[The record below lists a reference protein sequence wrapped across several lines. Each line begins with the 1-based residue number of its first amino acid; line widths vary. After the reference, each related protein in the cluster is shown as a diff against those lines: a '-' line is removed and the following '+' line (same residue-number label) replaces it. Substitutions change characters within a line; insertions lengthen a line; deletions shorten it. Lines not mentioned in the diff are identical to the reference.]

1 MMQTPETVRPS
12 NKVFFGWWILAAVC
26 ALCAVVQ
33 GFTSNALTVIFKPL
47 AADLSI
53 SRAATSGAAAI
64 TRLEGG
70 FEALLS
76 GWLVDKFGPKW
87 VMFAGIFTIGVG
99 LVLMNFI
106 QSLWAYYAVWGVTIA
121 TGNNLALTL
130 PIDKTIT
137 DWFVKK
143 RGLAMGVKF
152 AFIGV
157 GGVIIVPIATW
168 LTVNYGWRFACLVWA
183 VVTFA
188 SLLLVLVFVRQKRPE
203 HYGLL
208 PDGAR
213 RNQRRDSAD
222 VVGTGVQYAS
232 EVQETEFSLKQAM
245 RTRSFWL
252 IMGATA
258 TAGMVQYAINLHVF
272 PFLTDSGIDETA
284 AGFMMGLMI
293 FFTIPSR
300 LVAGIVADRVRKG
313 QLVYLL
319 AASFLVTSAG
329 ILALVVLPGAGM
341 IYLFLILFGVGTA
354 ATTPLAILMRARY
367 FGRKA
372 YGSIAGVSS
381 LIGSPLGVISPIY
394 AGWVY
399 DTSGSYTTA
408 FAVLAALPILS
419 ALMIYFAR
427 PPVSEDN
434 RETVSIPT

>member
-1 MMQTPETVRPS
+1 MATVQHYSHRH
-12 NKVFFGWWILAAVC
+12 
-26 ALCAVVQ
+26 
-33 GFTSNALTVIFKPL
+33 
-47 AADLSI
+47 
-53 SRAATSGAAAI
+53 
-64 TRLEGG
+64 
-70 FEALLS
+70 
-76 GWLVDKFGPKW
+76 
-87 VMFAGIFTIGVG
+87 
-99 LVLMNFI
+99 
-106 QSLWAYYAVWGVTIA
+106 
-121 TGNNLALTL
+121 
-130 PIDKTIT
+130 
-137 DWFVKK
+137 
-143 RGLAMGVKF
+143 
-152 AFIGV
+152 
-157 GGVIIVPIATW
+157 
-168 LTVNYGWRFACLVWA
+168 
-183 VVTFA
+183 A
-188 SLLLVLVFVRQKRPE
+188 SQ
-203 HYGLL
+203 HC
-208 PDGAR
+208 
-213 RNQRRDSAD
+213 
-222 VVGTGVQYAS
+222 
-232 EVQETEFSLKQAM
+232 LKQAM

-319 AASFLVTSAG
+319 AASFLVTSGG
-329 ILALVVLPGAGM
+329 ILALVILPGAGM
-341 IYLFLILFGVGTA
+341 IYVFLILFGVGTA

-408 FAVLAALPILS
+408 FAVLAALPVLS

-434 RETVSIPT
+434 RGTVSIAT